1 MTMQVCSAKI
11 TRGRW
16 FSLVAILA
24 IPALAAAPSPE
35 ALARSY
41 RDSPTPARRAALER
55 YAADH
60 ARDSNGAI
68 ARLALGITAFEQK
81 DYAAAIP
88 HLRAAEGRL
97 PKLSDYI
104 AYFLAAARVETQ
116 DAGVGSGELAPVHA
130 APVLSPLDTRAQLV
144 EARALTAANAP
155 AGAIAVLRAHY
166 SDLPQPDAA
175 MALAEAHQAAGS
187 LAEAA
192 AAYQFVYTQYPVS
205 DAAARAEAALTT
217 LNPQLTP
224 RQAVERASRFLAL
237 REYVRARAEFR
248 KLVAQLPPGIER
260 DTARVRGGAVD
271 YLTGS
276 VSAAY
281 QYLRRLDL
289 PVCEAD
295 AERLYYLTESSRQ
308 LSDDDEMMDF
318 VKRLA
323 RTYPTSPW
331 RFKAL
336 VTAGNRYLVINKPD
350 QYVPLYKAAY
360 ENFPTETQAPVCHWK
375 VAFHS
380 YVQRKHDARQRL
392 RGHLELFPGHSTAG
406 AALYF
411 LGRLAERENDWGAA
425 RAYYDKLTARFP
437 NYYYAVLAR
446 NRLKDSRLADAT
458 ASQDAAQYLA
468 ALPFIYRAPQVS
480 QPIRATTVRI
490 ERARLLRS
498 AGLDY
503 WADTEIRFG
512 AKTDGQAPLL
522 AVELAR
528 TADTPFERLRTMKSV
543 SLDYLSVPFDEVG
556 ERFWEYLFPLPYQND
571 VVRNS
576 REHKLDPFM
585 VAALIRQESEFN
597 PQALSRAKAYGLT
610 QVMPSTGRAVARKVG
625 IRRFSNRM
633 LFQPATNLKL
643 GTYYLRSMLDKWD
656 GKWEQTLAAYNA
668 GSTRVADWITWNRC
682 EEPAEFVE
690 SIPFTE
696 TREYVQ
702 AVLRNAALYRRIYE
716 DRPPAA
722 ETQVAKAA
730 PKAAAKAPSKSKSK
744 TPARRTATTKK
755 RGARNL

>member
-1 MTMQVCSAKI
+1 MRGWLRAIWRRC
-11 TRGRW
+11 TRRRW
-16 FSLVAILA
+16 FRRSILA
-24 IPALAAAPSPE
+24 PNSL
-35 ALARSY
+35 
-41 RDSPTPARRAALER
+41 
-55 YAADH
+55 
-60 ARDSNGAI
+60 
-68 ARLALGITAFEQK
+68 
-81 DYAAAIP
+81 
-88 HLRAAEGRL
+88 
-97 PKLSDYI
+97 
-104 AYFLAAARVETQ
+104 
-116 DAGVGSGELAPVHA
+116 
-130 APVLSPLDTRAQLV
+130 

-155 AGAIAVLRAHY
+155 TGAIAVLRAHY

-175 MALAEAHQAAGS
+175 MALAQAHQAAGS
-187 LAEAA
+187 LPEAA
-192 AAYQFVYTQYPVS
+192 AAYQFVYTQYPLS
-205 DAAARAEAALTT
+205 EAAATAEAAL
-217 LNPQLTP
+217 LSLSGKMGAAYPQLTP

-237 REYVRARAEFR
+237 REYARARSEFR
-248 KLVAQLPPGIER
+248 KLAAQLPPGVER
-260 DTARVRGGAVD
+260 DTASVRIGAAD
-271 YLTGS
+271 YRSGS

-281 QYLRRLDL
+281 PYLRRLNI

-295 AERLYYLTESSRQ
+295 AERLYYLTECARQ
-308 LSDDDEMMDF
+308 LDDDDEMMDF

-336 VTAGNRYLVINKPD
+336 VTAGNNYLLINKPD

-360 ENFPTETQAPVCHWK
+360 ENFPAETQAPVCHWK

-392 RGHLELFPGHSTAG
+392 RGHLELFPGHSTSG

-425 RAYYDKLTARFP
+425 RAYYDKLTGRFP

-446 NRLKDSRLADAT
+446 DRLKESRLADA
-458 ASQDAAQYLA
+458 APSQDTAQYLA
-468 ALPFIYRAPQVS
+468 ALPFVYRAPEVS
-480 QPIRATTVRI
+480 QPIRATTLRI

-498 AGLDY
+498 AGLDN

-512 AKTDGQAPLL
+512 AKTDGQAPML

-528 TADTPFERLRTMKSV
+528 TADSPFERLRTMKSV
-543 SLDYLSVPFDEVG
+543 SLDYLSVPFEEVG
-556 ERFWEYLFPLPYQND
+556 GKFWEYLFPLPYQTD
-571 VVRNS
+571 VVRNARQHS
-576 REHKLDPFM
+576 LDPFM

-610 QVMPSTGRAVARKVG
+610 QVMPSTGRALARKVG

-633 LFQPATNLKL
+633 LFQPSTNLKL
-643 GTYYLRSMLDKWD
+643 GTLYLRSMLDKWN
-656 GKWEQTLAAYNA
+656 GKWEHTLASYNA
-668 GSTRVADWITWNRC
+668 GPNRVAEWITWNHC

-722 ETQVAKAA
+722 ETQVAKT
-730 PKAAAKAPSKSKSK
+730 AAKAPSKAKSKSK
-744 TPARRTATTKK
+744 APARRSTTTKK
-755 RGARNL
+755 RSGRS